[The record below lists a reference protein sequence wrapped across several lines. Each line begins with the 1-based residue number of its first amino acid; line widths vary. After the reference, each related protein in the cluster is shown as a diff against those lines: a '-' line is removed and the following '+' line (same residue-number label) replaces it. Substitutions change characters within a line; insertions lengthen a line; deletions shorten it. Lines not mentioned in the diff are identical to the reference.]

1 MGSEPSRVDEDES
14 AALRPAATSAGVGGE
29 VEEEDGVRMV
39 KPYCMSV
46 MPSPARDPCFAAW
59 VVCRRYVRRKP
70 TNWKDIDIS
79 PFQRKEK
86 MEPTGRPSMKTSSD
100 P

>member
-1 MGSEPSRVDEDES
+1 MEDEDES
-14 AALRPAATSAGVGGE
+14 AALRPAATSAGVGGD
-29 VEEEDGVRMV
+29 VEEDGVRMV

-46 MPSPARDPCFAAW
+46 MPSPARDPCFAAR

-70 TNWKDIDIS
+70 TNWKDIEIS
-79 PFQRKEK
+79 PFQRKEN